1 VVATVSAREA
11 GEAGAAEE
19 AGLIVGRMRS
29 RMRTWIAVLTLLPV
43 SLLLVAGCGGGEEG
57 EAPPE
62 TSSESTEETTLSTT
76 VSAAESATAQRPT
89 VTIANSEGERVEVEV
104 EIADTR
110 TEQAQGLMERTELA
124 ENAGMLFILKSEQS
138 PGFFMENTLIPLSI
152 AFIDSEGRIVDI
164 QDMQPL
170 DETHHYPAEPAQYML
185 EVNQGL
191 FAERGVQVGDQVEL
205 PRSDPAEPPDST
217 VVVQAFRDAGLE
229 VGESYPVE
237 QGPGWDELP
246 VPRTY
251 EEATRFLIPSLG
263 ADAGGRVFVFG
274 SETDLR
280 AVRDFY
286 EGLASSTRPSVYDEG
301 LVLLQLSNQLPED
314 EAERYSAV
322 LREVV

>member
-1 VVATVSAREA
+1 MA
-11 GEAGAAEE
+11 
-19 AGLIVGRMRS
+19 LM
-29 RMRTWIAVLTLLPV
+29 TLLFV
-43 SLLLVAGCGGGEEG
+43 WLLLVDGCGGGEEDKV
-57 EAPPE
+57 PPE
-62 TSSESTEETTLSTT
+62 TSSESTEEITPSSTAPAT
-76 VSAAESATAQRPT
+76 VSESEASRTPT
-89 VTIANSEGERVEVEV
+89 VIITNSEGERVGVEV

-110 TEQAQGLMERTELA
+110 TEQARGLMERTELG
-124 ENAGMLFILKSEQS
+124 ENAGMLFILESEQS

-170 DETHHYPAEPAQYML
+170 DETQHYPAEPAQYML
-185 EVNQGL
+185 EVNQGF

-205 PRSDPAEPPDST
+205 PRPNPTEPPDST

-237 QGPGWDELP
+237 QEPGWDELP

-286 EGLASSTRPSVYDEG
+286 EELPRSTRPYVYDEG
-301 LVLLQLSNQLPED
+301 LVLVQLSNQFPEG

-322 LREVV
+322 LRETV